1 MTEKLTYDSTPADA
15 PELNEEEQ
23 QSLEVAEKLG
33 EEEAKQY
40 AGKFEN
46 ADELEKA
53 YIELQKKL
61 GSDEEPEKETE
72 AETETDKPEEEEEP
86 EQSAAATLIVEA
98 SQEWA
103 TNDGKLSEETM
114 AKFSEVSNEDLVK
127 SYMAMQNDPNQTS
140 AAEDITDA
148 DLASLHESVG
158 GEAKYNQML
167 NWAAENMDDTQLNA
181 FNEIVRNSS
190 IDAIK
195 MSVAGMKAQYEASE
209 GYEGTMLTG
218 KGPKASSDVF
228 RSQAELVAAMSDP
241 RYEKDP
247 AYQQDVYNKLERS
260 NVQF

>member
-33 EEEAKQY
+33 EEEARQY